1 MASPRV
7 PRIHVL
13 AGVNGAGKSSI
24 GGELFRAAGARYF
37 NPDEAAA
44 KVRKANPRLAQN
56 EANSIAWQTGKL
68 LLERVIRE
76 KIDFAFETTLGAST
90 MTELLIQAANSG
102 FKIHVWYAGL
112 ASPEQHIERVRARVS
127 RGGHDIAEED
137 IRRRFEHSRL
147 NLIRLMPYLASLRIF
162 DNSAEANLKRGEQPA
177 PVIVIH
183 VENGSVMNHPK
194 SLAQTPDW
202 ARPLVTAALKLKQKP
217 YN

>member
-24 GGELFRAAGARYF
+24 GGETFRAAGAQYF

-44 KVRKANPRLAQN
+44 KVRKANPRLAQT

-76 KIDFAFETTLGAST
+76 KKDFAFETTLGAST
-90 MTELLIQAANSG
+90 MTGLLIQAAKAG
-102 FKIHVWYAGL
+102 FEVHIWYAGL
-112 ASPEQHIERVRARVS
+112 ASPEQHIERVRARVR
-127 RGGHDIAEED
+127 RGGHDIPEED

-147 NLIRLMPYLASLRIF
+147 NLIRLMPHLASLRIF
-162 DNSAEANLKRGEQPA
+162 DNSAEANLKIGERPA
-177 PVIVIH
+177 PVVVIH
-183 VENGSVMNHPK
+183 VEKGTVK
-194 SLAQTPDW
+194 SRVKALAHTPDW
-202 ARPLVTAALKLKQKP
+202 ARPLVAAALKLKRRP
-217 YN
+217 

>member
-1 MASPRV
+1 MASPGV

-24 GGELFRAAGARYF
+24 GGELFRAAGAQYF

-56 EANSIAWQTGKL
+56 EANSIAWQTGKR
-68 LLERVIRE
+68 LLERVIDER
-76 KIDFAFETTLGAST
+76 KDFAFETTLGAST
-90 MTELLIQAANSG
+90 MTGLLIQAAKAG
-102 FKIHVWYAGL
+102 FEVHVWYAGL
-112 ASPEQHIERVRARVS
+112 ASPEQHIERVRARVR

-147 NLIRLMPYLASLRIF
+147 NLIRLMPYLASLRVF

-202 ARPLVTAALKLKQKP
+202 ARPLVAAALKLKRRP
-217 YN
+217 